1 MQGFTIQVNQIE
13 TTRCCFCVSRVSLFP
28 ICAHCQQHTVFLQ
41 HKPCCL
47 SQFFLL
53 GDIEHLFKILTLD
66 KLNSRSAYFYSY
78 IFKLCLF
85 PSLLLIHTGLHK
97 AWEPPCLCSAGQ
109 TTAGTHLNGKSMHS
123 YFTFPQ
129 IYHSYHL
136 INNLYSFK
144 LQVFLWQDIK

>member
-1 MQGFTIQVNQIE
+1 M
-13 TTRCCFCVSRVSLFP
+13 SLVCHYF
-28 ICAHCQQHTVFLQ
+28 QFVHTVNNTLFFCNTN
-41 HKPCCL
+41 HVVCNNSTFRCVYI
-47 SQFFLL
+47 SSFFLL

-66 KLNSRSAYFYSY
+66 KLKSCTAYFYSY
-78 IFKLCLF
+78 IFKLGLF
-85 PSLLLIHTGLHK
+85 PSLLLLHTGLHK

-109 TTAGTHLNGKSMHS
+109 TTAGSNLNGKSMHS

-136 INNLYSFK
+136 IKNLYSFK